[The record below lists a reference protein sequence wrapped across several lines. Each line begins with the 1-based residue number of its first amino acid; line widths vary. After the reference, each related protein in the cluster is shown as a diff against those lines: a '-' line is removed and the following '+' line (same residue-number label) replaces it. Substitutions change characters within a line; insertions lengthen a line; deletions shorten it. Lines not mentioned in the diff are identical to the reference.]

1 MPARFQTAYPPIRRF
16 VGSSVRRRPAAA
28 FTLLE
33 LLLALSIF
41 SVVAAMAAAAFWSV
55 TKSFNRSTELL
66 EQLHYGE
73 FAMDQLV
80 ASLRSAAWFSSK
92 PEAFGFWLEPDG
104 GTASWVSSGSAFL
117 PPDSPYRNG
126 LHRLSVSV
134 ERIGRQHGLA
144 VRVFSHLAEDPDPR
158 DADPFLAAPNVRD
171 FECEWYD
178 FEDENWS
185 HDWEQTNSLPKL
197 VRLTLTMD
205 KREGDDT
212 PLKLCRVVELEVAPD
227 LPGRESSDRT
237 TVGEEDRR
245 EREEGDGDNP
255 VPPPRR
261 PGHDDGDRS
270 NKDSGSRNAGN
281 RNSGDRNSN
290 VRVPSWR
297 RTGSGNAPPGA
308 PSIGGKSSPATP
320 GKLHFG
326 GDK

>member
-1 MPARFQTAYPPIRRF
+1 MPAPRPSPPSPPHRR
-16 VGSSVRRRPAAA
+16 ADA

-41 SVVAAMAAAAFWSV
+41 SVVSAMAAAAFWSV
-55 TKSFNRSTELL
+55 TKSFNRSNELL

-134 ERIGRQHGLA
+134 ERVGRQHGLA

-158 DADPFLAAPNVRD
+158 DADPFLAAPSVREFD
-171 FECEWYD
+171 CEWYD
-178 FEDENWS
+178 FEGESWS
-185 HDWEQTNSLPKL
+185 HDWEETNSLPKL
-197 VRLTLTMD
+197 VRITLVMD
-205 KREGDDT
+205 KREDDDEA
-212 PLKLCRVVELEVAPD
+212 LRLCRVVELEVAPD

-237 TVGEEDRR
+237 TVDEMEREDR
-245 EREEGDGDNP
+245 ENSEDDDGN
-255 VPPPRR
+255 VPPPLRR
-261 PGHDDGDRS
+261 PG
-270 NKDSGSRNAGN
+270 NNEGN
-281 RNSGDRNSN
+281 RSGTRPSFGRTSSDRTSSDK
-290 VRVPSWR
+290 VPSWR
-297 RTGSGNAPPGA
+297 RTNSNGASPDGAPPA
-308 PSIGGKSSPATP
+308 PTTP

-326 GDK
+326 GNK

>member
-1 MPARFQTAYPPIRRF
+1 MPFPRSIPHPRRA
-16 VGSSVRRRPAAA
+16 SRAAA

-41 SVVAAMAAAAFWSV
+41 SVVSAMAAAAFWSV

-134 ERIGRQHGLA
+134 ERVGRQHGLA

-158 DADPFLAAPNVRD
+158 DADPFLAAPSVRE

-178 FEDENWS
+178 FEDESWS
-185 HDWEQTNSLPKL
+185 HDWEETNSLPKL
-197 VRLTLTMD
+197 VRLTLVMD
-205 KREGDDT
+205 KREGDDE
-212 PLKLCRVVELEVAPD
+212 PLRLSRVVDLEVAPD

-237 TVGEEDRR
+237 TVGEMEREDR
-245 EREEGDGDNP
+245 ENGEDGNGNA

-261 PGHDDGDRS
+261 TG
-270 NKDSGSRNAGN
+270 NNEGN
-281 RNSGDRNSN
+281 RPGNRTSSGRTSSGRNSSDK
-290 VRVPSWR
+290 VPSWR
-297 RTGSGNAPPGA
+297 RTNSGGASADGAPPA
-308 PSIGGKSSPATP
+308 PSTP

>member
-1 MPARFQTAYPPIRRF
+1 MPAPRPSSALRR
-16 VGSSVRRRPAAA
+16 AAA

-134 ERIGRQHGLA
+134 ERVGRQHGLA

-158 DADPFLAAPNVRD
+158 DADPFLAAPSVRE

-178 FEDENWS
+178 FEDESWS
-185 HDWEQTNSLPKL
+185 HDWEETNSLPKL
-197 VRLTLTMD
+197 VRLTLVMD
-205 KREGDDT
+205 KREGDDEA
-212 PLKLCRVVELEVAPD
+212 LRLSRVVELEVAPD

-237 TVGEEDRR
+237 TVDELEREDR
-245 EREEGDGDNP
+245 ESGDDAEP
-255 VPPPRR
+255 VPPPHR
-261 PGHDDGDRS
+261 PSNGTRPSTDRPA
-270 NKDSGSRNAGN
+270 SGTSSPGGK
-281 RNSGDRNSN
+281 NSSGKT
-290 VRVPSWR
+290 PSWR
-297 RTGSGNAPPGA
+297 RTDSGLTPPGSTT
-308 PSIGGKSSPATP
+308 PGTGKSAQT
-320 GKLHFG
+320 LHFG
-326 GDK
+326 GGK